1 MTAMCSRSTGD
12 WSEAARMRET
22 ETWLWAAVR
31 LLIGACPPRASPLYR
46 THITTAI
53 APTTATITSSLLS
66 SSNLAALQ
74 LRPIAFLPA
83 RRALCAC
90 SVRATVA
97 VVEQHSR
104 ASTYRCWSR
113 GHETAIISFA
123 SYLDDPHL
131 HSHRRSIKHSYS
143 ASARMHNPSAPKSSL
158 TSSAIRSLQAL

>member
-1 MTAMCSRSTGD
+1 MTAMCSRSMGY

-31 LLIGACPPRASPLYR
+31 LLIGALACPPQASPLYR

-53 APTTATITSSLLS
+53 APTAATIASSLLS

-123 SYLDDPHL
+123 SYLDHPHL
-131 HSHRRSIKHSYS
+131 PVI
-143 ASARMHNPSAPKSSL
+143 AEA
-158 TSSAIRSLQAL
+158 